1 LKKSKIQRIKEAE
14 KIAAGEV
21 VERPA
26 NIVKELVENSIDAE
40 AKEIRVIVRRAGKN
54 LIQIID
60 NGIGIPPDEIEFAFE
75 RHTSSKIHS
84 IEDLDTLSTLGF
96 RGEALA
102 SIAAVCKVEII
113 SRTAENEHGIQ
124 LFIEGGKLTKRNEI
138 NCPIGTNIKVNNIFY
153 NIPARQKFLKS
164 DPTELG
170 HITDIIQRYSLA
182 NPELHFIYQHN
193 DLNILNCPASN
204 DLKTTGFHIYGKQT
218 AKFLEPIN
226 FSEEAELFNLH
237 GLLGHPKISK
247 KNRNVSSLF
256 LNKRYIISDLLHRA
270 IQEAYKGTLMVNKH
284 PFFILFIELN
294 PSSVDFNIH
303 PKKLHVRFEKDE
315 FMYNKVYNVVRKFVE
330 DLFIAK
336 EAKYISTDLK
346 KFIPKS
352 DLESINDNAL
362 ILDEELLQIGENGKI
377 KRISESIGSNEEK
390 ISNDKEVGFIEEP
403 VQITLDEAKVAR
415 GGTNIKVSES
425 IIREKY
431 IISENFPKIKLISH
445 TGQLSNNVYVVLEGI
460 NEDNEEGLF
469 ILDQHAASERI
480 TKEYFLDL
488 YEKSKV
494 VKQSLIS
501 PLKIELSPSEQIF
514 LLENLNKVKKLGFDF
529 DHFGG
534 NTFILRGI
542 PTIMGKLPKIEI
554 IKEIISDITD
564 IGKDRSFS
572 EVKEEIINYLSC
584 HKSIRGGDDLT
595 LKEVRNLIIELANCN
610 DSYHC
615 AHGRPT
621 MRFISFKELDKLFKR
636 TG

>member
-554 IKEIISDITD
+554 IKEIIGDITD

>member
-1 LKKSKIQRIKEAE
+1 LKKSKIQKIKEAE

-26 NIVKELVENSIDAE
+26 NMVKELVENSIDAE
-40 AKEIRVIVRRAGKN
+40 AREIRVIVRRAGKN

-102 SIAAVCKVEII
+102 SIAAVSKVEII
-113 SRTAENEHGIQ
+113 SRTAENERGIQ

-153 NIPARQKFLKS
+153 NLPARQKFLKS

-204 DLKTTGFHIYGKQT
+204 DLKTTGFHIYGKQI
-218 AKFLEPIN
+218 ARFFEPIN
-226 FSEEAELFNLH
+226 YSEEAELFNLH

-256 LNKRYIISDLLHRA
+256 LNKRYIVSDLLHRA

-284 PFFILFIELN
+284 PFFILFIELD

-352 DLESINDNAL
+352 DLESNVDSAL
-362 ILDEELLQIGENGKI
+362 ILEENLSQIQENGKI
-377 KRISESIGSNEEK
+377 KRISETSGSIEENKSNE
-390 ISNDKEVGFIEEP
+390 KEVGFIEEP
-403 VQITLDEAKVAR
+403 VQISLDENTVDLT
-415 GGTNIKVSES
+415 GTSKRVSES

-431 IISENFPKIKLISH
+431 IISENFPKIKLISY

-494 VKQSLIS
+494 VKQRLIA
-501 PLKIELSPSEQIF
+501 PLKIDLSPSEKIF
-514 LLENLNKVKKLGFDF
+514 LLENLKKVKNLGFEF

-534 NTFILRGI
+534 NTFILRAI
-542 PTIMGKLPKIEI
+542 PTIMGKIPKIEI
-554 IKEIISDITD
+554 IKEIIGDITD
-564 IGKDRSFS
+564 IGKDKSFS

-595 LKEVRNLIIELANCN
+595 LKEVRKLIIELANCN

-621 MRFISFKELDKLFKR
+621 IRFISFKELDKLFKR

>member
-1 LKKSKIQRIKEAE
+1 MKKSKIQRIKEAE

-554 IKEIISDITD
+554 IKEIIGDITD

>member
-1 LKKSKIQRIKEAE
+1 
-14 KIAAGEV
+14 
-21 VERPA
+21 
-26 NIVKELVENSIDAE
+26 
-40 AKEIRVIVRRAGKN
+40 
-54 LIQIID
+54 
-60 NGIGIPPDEIEFAFE
+60 
-75 RHTSSKIHS
+75 
-84 IEDLDTLSTLGF
+84 
-96 RGEALA
+96 
-102 SIAAVCKVEII
+102 
-113 SRTAENEHGIQ
+113 
-124 LFIEGGKLTKRNEI
+124 
-138 NCPIGTNIKVNNIFY
+138 
-153 NIPARQKFLKS
+153 
-164 DPTELG
+164 
-170 HITDIIQRYSLA
+170 
-182 NPELHFIYQHN
+182 
-193 DLNILNCPASN
+193 
-204 DLKTTGFHIYGKQT
+204 
-218 AKFLEPIN
+218 
-226 FSEEAELFNLH
+226 
-237 GLLGHPKISK
+237 
-247 KNRNVSSLF
+247 
-256 LNKRYIISDLLHRA
+256 LHRA

-352 DLESINDNAL
+352 DLESMNDNAL

-403 VQITLDEAKVAR
+403 VQITLDEDKVAR

-501 PLKIELSPSEQIF
+501 PLKIELSPSEKIF

-542 PTIMGKLPKIEI
+542 PTIMGKIPKIEI
-554 IKEIISDITD
+554 IKEIIGDITD

>member
-403 VQITLDEAKVAR
+403 VQITLDEDKVAR

-501 PLKIELSPSEQIF
+501 PLKIELSPSEKIF

-554 IKEIISDITD
+554 IKEIIGDITD